1 MGVLAV
7 TTLSHIPRRGPRRQR
22 GGPAL
27 RAYPVDEPPVGPRGL
42 TVLRSE
48 VEESA
53 VSAFHDVCL
62 FRWCQLADFFLPA
75 GEELEWIDPPKA
87 HRYGEARI
95 DTEARSHPVRS
106 AQLPVLSPVHPAPL
120 PAEAVGGGSARP
132 RAAAQLCAGAEAL
145 GSEWS
150 LFPIYPLPDC
160 WRRKTRNLRSQALNC
175 MCLGKSFVFV
185 NVLNFH
191 YIICILTLYTD

>member
-1 MGVLAV
+1 MPCGLCPVPQCQVPNGCPCSEHPVLCP
-7 TTLSHIPRRGPRRQR
+7 LLGSPQPR
-22 GGPAL
+22 GGAGTSG
-27 RAYPVDEPPVGPRGL
+27 RTAVEPPIGPLGL
-42 TVLRSE
+42 TVPCSE
-48 VEESA
+48 VKESA

-132 RAAAQLCAGAEAL
+132 RTAAQLCAGAEAL
-145 GSEWS
+145 GSESS

-160 WRRKTRNLRSQALNC
+160 WHRNRLSNC
-175 MCLGKSFVFV
+175 
-185 NVLNFH
+185 
-191 YIICILTLYTD
+191 